1 MGRAVDFFSDR
12 NSLPDDVHHLS
23 SYPYEPNAPV
33 EARCDIRISPK
44 KWTSLDFLPGLLV
57 RTLEH
62 TFKTIK
68 FLNVYA
74 NCPHFIAI

>member
-23 SYPYEPNAPV
+23 SYPYDPNALV
-33 EARCDIRISPK
+33 ETRCDTRISTE
-44 KWTSLDFLPGLLV
+44 KWISLDFLPGLLV
-57 RTLEH
+57 RTLELAL
-62 TFKTIK
+62 KTIK

-74 NCPHFIAI
+74 NCSRFIAI